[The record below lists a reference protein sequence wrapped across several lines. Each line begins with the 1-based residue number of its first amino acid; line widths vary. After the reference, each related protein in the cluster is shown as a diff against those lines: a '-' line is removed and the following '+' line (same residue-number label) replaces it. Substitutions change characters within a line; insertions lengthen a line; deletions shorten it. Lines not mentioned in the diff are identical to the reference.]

1 MTTTIEAM
9 FDGEVLR
16 PATPLP
22 LRPNTRVTLTVEA
35 PEAATATESFLDTA
49 LSMRLE
55 GPPDWSE
62 NVDKYLAEVRRP
74 ADD

>member
-1 MTTTIEAM
+1 MIRSG
-9 FDGEVLR
+9 GEPAFRLVL
-16 PATPLP
+16 
-22 LRPNTRVTLTVEA
+22 
-35 PEAATATESFLDTA
+35 ATATESFLETA
-49 LSMRLE
+49 LRMQLE